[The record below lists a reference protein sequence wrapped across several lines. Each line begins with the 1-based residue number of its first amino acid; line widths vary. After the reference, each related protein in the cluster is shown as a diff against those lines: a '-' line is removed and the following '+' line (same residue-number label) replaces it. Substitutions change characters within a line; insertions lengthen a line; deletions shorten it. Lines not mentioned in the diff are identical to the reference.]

1 MKLNQHID
9 GYDIKSLSD
18 IEHSVTRMKA
28 HCEKLDLLGNMLKNN
43 IQFAR
48 GNGFQSVNC
57 DKAEGVIDE
66 YCKKLKNAENEF
78 DELAVSVQ
86 KFIERIHNI
95 WNSWT

>member
-18 IEHSVTRMKA
+18 IEQSVTRMKA
-28 HCEKLDLLGNMLKNN
+28 HCEKMDLLGTMLKNN

-48 GNGFQSVNC
+48 ENGFQSINC
-57 DKAEGVIDE
+57 DKAEEVIDG

-86 KFIERIHNI
+86 KFTEKIHNI